1 MKNLSY
7 LGIILLILI
16 GCKQTNTSDDVSFDS
31 GNAVTS
37 TDRYD
42 GPLLKV
48 SDIPYA
54 CDHLNAENIKKWYNL
69 EKVVWLAKPSNQ
81 GLENSCSAA
90 FYAGSTNTNVS
101 IQVYDYRS
109 LEDLNTDIQIL
120 NEMNFEKLSMFN
132 YPAYWSGG
140 EVYQKALTVFYK
152 GLKIVVTQPARDFFD
167 EATHRKRS
175 IIIAKEYLET
185 FQN

>member
-1 MKNLSY
+1 M
-7 LGIILLILI
+7 
-16 GCKQTNTSDDVSFDS
+16 
-31 GNAVTS
+31 
-37 TDRYD
+37 
-42 GPLLKV
+42 
-48 SDIPYA
+48 
-54 CDHLNAENIKKWYNL
+54 
-69 EKVVWLAKPSNQ
+69 
-81 GLENSCSAA
+81 
-90 FYAGSTNTNVS
+90 S

-109 LEDLNTDIQIL
+109 LEYLNTDIQIL
-120 NEMNFEKLSMFN
+120 NEMNFEKLDIFN